1 MEWLVKFRMRLRA
14 LRQGEDVHH
23 EIADELQFHIDMRT
37 EENIRRGMSPQ
48 EARRKAVQHFGNRS
62 SIKDVSWEVRGGG
75 FLEKL
80 WQDSRFAARQ
90 LRKTPGFTLVAVL
103 SLALGIG
110 ATTAVFSIVYAVLI
124 NPYPFRDWQRLV
136 TLNFRD
142 QSGNIRCCL
151 GPTGAQVQQL
161 RQTSSMEEIVAFTQ
175 QSLTTTGGDLPEDI
189 DAYFWTPNA
198 ISYFGT
204 PPALGRGLLP
214 SDAPEGQEPQP
225 VAMVSYLF
233 WQRHYGGDPNVL
245 GQSIELAH
253 KKYKI
258 VGVMS
263 PYLTWGGG
271 DAYLPLKL
279 TRDSNLTLGTSVRLK
294 PGVSMEAANT
304 ELQLLFEEFARET
317 PNNYPP
323 DFHVHLRPLS
333 YGVMTGLGPP
343 LRLLF
348 GAVCVLLLIGCL
360 NVSILLMAR
369 GAKRQYELAIRA
381 ALGAARARLMRQLLT
396 ESLLLA
402 ISGEI
407 LGIALAYGTQRL
419 LIEELPAYLIAR
431 KALIYINLPV
441 LFFSIVLTLLTVLF
455 FGLLPAIRFSRGE
468 LRQGMQL
475 GSQRI
480 TGGWGKQTRNA
491 LIAGQVA
498 LSLMLLA
505 AAATSIRAFLRLM
518 YTNLG
523 YDPQNTAALD
533 IPVHDNSYTTWEQ
546 RSNYFDRLE
555 QKIASTPDV
564 TAAAAISLGAVPPY
578 SGWTTSFEILG
589 KNLLGGQQMKAAF
602 VSGEFFATLHIPLLS
617 GRLWNR
623 VETMRPAHVAVINE
637 TMARQY
643 WPNGD
648 AIGAQ
653 IRLPKLVSNPT
664 FALAGPGGN
673 DWMEIVGVVGDALN
687 DGLRN
692 PIKPQAYLP
701 YTFLM
706 PPHAQIVVRTR
717 ANPLSLL
724 RTFRQQVQAVD
735 SEQQIMKGTGSL
747 EQWITDDLDW
757 QREHMVA
764 VLFGAFALITLFL
777 AGLGLYSV
785 VSYTVAQRTNEFALR
800 MALGAQRADVLL
812 NVVLSTVGVIAAGIA
827 AGIALYML
835 VDRVVV
841 QWASA
846 LAGDWMVLFLVTP
859 LLLLVAAVACF
870 VPARRAMTVDPMTAL
885 RYE

>member
-1 MEWLVKFRMRLRA
+1 MQSFFQDLRYA
-14 LRQGEDVHH
+14 LRQ
-23 EIADELQFHIDMRT
+23 L
-37 EENIRRGMSPQ
+37 RR
-48 EARRKAVQHFGNRS
+48 
-62 SIKDVSWEVRGGG
+62 
-75 FLEKL
+75 
-80 WQDSRFAARQ
+80 
-90 LRKTPGFTLVAVL
+90 TPGFTLVAVL
-103 SLALGIG
+103 SLALGIS

-161 RQTSSMEEIVAFTQ
+161 RQTNSIEEIVAFTQ

-204 PPALGRGLLP
+204 PPALGRGLVP
-214 SDAPEGQEPQP
+214 SDAPEGKEPQP

-233 WQRHYGGDPNVL
+233 WQRHFGGNTNII
-245 GQSIELAH
+245 GQSIELSH
-253 KKYKI
+253 SKYTI

-271 DAYLPLKL
+271 DVYLPLKL
-279 TRDSNLTLGTSVRLK
+279 TRDSNLRLATSVRLK
-294 PGVSMEAANT
+294 PGVSTEVANA
-304 ELQLLFEEFARET
+304 ELQPVFEEFARET
-317 PNNYPP
+317 PGNYPP
-323 DFHVHLRPLS
+323 GLHIYLRPLS
-333 YGVMTGLGPP
+333 YGVMTGLGPS

-348 GAVCVLLLIGCL
+348 GAVCLLLLIGCL

-369 GAKRQYELAIRA
+369 GTKRQYELAIRA
-381 ALGAARARLMRQLLT
+381 ALGAARTRVMRQLLT
-396 ESLLLA
+396 ESLVLA
-402 ISGEI
+402 ITGEI

-419 LIEELPAYLIAR
+419 LIEELPAYLVAR

-441 LFFSIVLTLLTVLF
+441 LLFSIFVTLLTVLF
-455 FGLLPAIRFSRGE
+455 FGLWPAWRSSRRE

-480 TGGWGKQTRNA
+480 AGGWGRQTRNV

-505 AAATSIRAFLRLM
+505 AAATSIRTFLRLM
-518 YTNLG
+518 HTNLG
-523 YDPQNTAALD
+523 YDPHNTAALD

-546 RSNYFDRLE
+546 RSVYFDHLQ

-564 TAAAAISLGAVPPY
+564 TAAALSINAVPPF
-578 SGWTTSFEILG
+578 SGWLTSFEILG
-589 KNLLGGQQMKAAF
+589 KNVLGGQQVSATF
-602 VSGEFFATLHIPLLS
+602 VSGEFFGALHIPLLA
-617 GRLWNR
+617 GRLWDR
-623 VETMRPAHVAVINE
+623 TEALRPAHVAVINE

-648 AIGAQ
+648 AIGSQ
-653 IRLPKLVSNPT
+653 IRLPKLVSNPPFDLT
-664 FALAGPGGN
+664 APGSN
-673 DWMEIVGVVGDALN
+673 DWMEIVGVVGDVVN

-701 YTFLM
+701 YTFLL
-706 PPHAQIVVRTR
+706 PARTQIVVRTR

-724 RTFRQQVQAVD
+724 RTFRQQVQTVD
-735 SEQQIMKGTGSL
+735 SEQQISKGASNL
-747 EQWITDDLDW
+747 EQFITDDDLDW

-764 VLFGAFALITLFL
+764 LLFGAFSVITLFL

-785 VSYTVAQRTNEFALR
+785 VSYTVAQRSNEFALR
-800 MALGAQRADVLL
+800 MALGAQRADVLF

-827 AGIALYML
+827 AGIVLYML
-835 VDRVVV
+835 VNRLVV
-841 QWASA
+841 QWANAPSQ
-846 LAGDWMVLFLVTP
+846 DWMVLFLVTP

-870 VPARRAMTVDPMTAL
+870 VPARRAMSVDPMTAL

>member
-1 MEWLVKFRMRLRA
+1 MNSLFQDLRYA
-14 LRQGEDVHH
+14 L
-23 EIADELQFHIDMRT
+23 
-37 EENIRRGMSPQ
+37 
-48 EARRKAVQHFGNRS
+48 
-62 SIKDVSWEVRGGG
+62 
-75 FLEKL
+75 
-80 WQDSRFAARQ
+80 RQ
-90 LRKTPGFTLVAVL
+90 LRKAPGFTLVAVL
-103 SLALGIG
+103 SLAMGIG

-161 RQTSSMEEIVAFTQ
+161 RQTNAIEEIVAFTN
-175 QSLTTTGGDLPEDI
+175 QSLTTTGGDLPEDV

-204 PPALGRGLLP
+204 PPALGRGLVP

-233 WQRHYGGDPNVL
+233 WQRHYGGDRNIL

-253 KKYKI
+253 NKYKI

-271 DAYLPLKL
+271 DVYLPLKL
-279 TRDSNLTLGTSVRLK
+279 TRDSNLQLATSVRLK
-294 PGVSMEAANT
+294 PGVSTDAANA
-304 ELQLLFEEFARET
+304 ELQPLFEEFARQT

-323 DFHVHLRPLS
+323 GLHVYLRPLS

-348 GAVCVLLLIGCL
+348 GAVCLLLLIGCL

-369 GAKRQYELAIRA
+369 GTKRQYELTIRT
-381 ALGAARARLMRQLLT
+381 ALGAARTRVIRQLLT

-402 ISGEI
+402 ITGEI
-407 LGIALAYGTQRL
+407 LGIGLAYATQRL
-419 LIEELPAYLIAR
+419 LIEELPAYLVAR

-455 FGLLPAIRFSRGE
+455 FGLLPALRFSRRE

-480 TGGWGKQTRNA
+480 TGGWGKQTRNV

-505 AAATSIRAFLRLM
+505 AAATSIRTFLGLM
-518 YTNLG
+518 RTNLG
-523 YDPQNTAALD
+523 YDPQNTLALS
-533 IPVHDNSYTTWEQ
+533 IPVHENSYTTWEQ
-546 RSNYFDRLE
+546 RSVYFDQLQ

-564 TAAAAISLGAVPPY
+564 TAAALSISPVPPFT
-578 SGWTTSFEILG
+578 GWITSFEILG
-589 KNLLGGQQMKAAF
+589 KSLLGGQQVKATF
-602 VSGEFFATLHIPLLS
+602 VSGDFFGALHISLLS
-617 GRLWNR
+617 GRLWDR
-623 VETMRPAHVAVINE
+623 VETLRPAHVAVINE

-648 AIGAQ
+648 AIGSR
-653 IRLPKLVSNPT
+653 IRLPKLVSNPP
-664 FALAGPGGN
+664 FFLSGPGSN
-673 DWMEIVGVVGDALN
+673 DWMEIVGVVGDVVN

-706 PPHAQIVVRTR
+706 PMGTQIVVRTR

-724 RTFRQQVQAVD
+724 RTFRQQIQAVD
-735 SEQQIMKGTGSL
+735 SGQQIQKGTSNL
-747 EQWITDDLDW
+747 EQFITDDLDW

-764 VLFGAFALITLFL
+764 LLFGAFSVITLFL

-800 MALGAQRADVLL
+800 MALGAQRADVLF

-827 AGIALYML
+827 TGTGLYML
-835 VDRVVV
+835 VSRVVA
-841 QWASA
+841 Q
-846 LAGDWMVLFLVTP
+846 LANAPSRDWMVLFLATP
-859 LLLLVAAVACF
+859 LLLFVAAVACY
-870 VPARRAMTVDPMTAL
+870 VPARRAMSVDPVTAL